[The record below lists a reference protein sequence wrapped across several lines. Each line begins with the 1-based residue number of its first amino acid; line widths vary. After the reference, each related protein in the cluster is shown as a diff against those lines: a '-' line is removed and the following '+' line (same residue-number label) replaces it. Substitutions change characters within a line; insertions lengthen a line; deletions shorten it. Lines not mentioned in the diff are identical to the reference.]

1 MEELEQNSNIYK
13 GSFFAVVILDITLF
27 IPRFSKFI
35 GKKTLIHLSLFQV
48 FLIMP
53 DSFYK
58 AFIT

>member
-13 GSFFAVVILDITLF
+13 GTFFCYCNFGHNFVC
-27 IPRFSKFI
+27 SKVLKI
-35 GKKTLIHLSLFQV
+35 YKKKTLIHLSLFQV